1 MSSSGKTLCKKI
13 FKELNRNYQLYI
25 LVIPTIIYFV
35 IFHYYP
41 IYGVQIAFK
50 EFIPIKGILGS
61 PWLGLEQFKRFF
73 NSYQFWPVVRNTLS
87 LSIYQLFFGFPIPIV
102 FALLLNQLNS
112 IKFRRLIQTVTYAP
126 HFLSIPA
133 VVGMIVIFLAP
144 NGLISHLLKAVTG
157 QDYGV
162 IMGNPK
168 YFPAIYVLSG
178 IWQNTGWE
186 AIIYI
191 ASLTS
196 ISPEL
201 YEAAVIDGANKFNKI
216 WYIDLPGIMPTA
228 ITLLILNC
236 GRIMNIGFEKVFL
249 MQNSMNIDASEVI
262 STYVYKIGLLGAQY
276 SYAAAIGLF
285 NSIVNFLLLIIVNT
299 VAKKFSE
306 TSLW

>member
-1 MSSSGKTLCKKI
+1 M
-13 FKELNRNYQLYI
+13 
-25 LVIPTIIYFV
+25 
-35 IFHYYP
+35 
-41 IYGVQIAFK
+41 
-50 EFIPIKGILGS
+50 GS
-61 PWLGLEQFKRFF
+61 PWVGLEQFKRFF

-262 STYVYKIGLLGAQY
+262 STYVYKIGLLR
-276 SYAAAIGLF
+276 S
-285 NSIVNFLLLIIVNT
+285 V
-299 VAKKFSE
+299 
-306 TSLW
+306 

>member
-1 MSSSGKTLCKKI
+1 M
-13 FKELNRNYQLYI
+13 
-25 LVIPTIIYFV
+25 
-35 IFHYYP
+35 
-41 IYGVQIAFK
+41 
-50 EFIPIKGILGS
+50 
-61 PWLGLEQFKRFF
+61 
-73 NSYQFWPVVRNTLS
+73 
-87 LSIYQLFFGFPIPIV
+87 
-102 FALLLNQLNS
+102 
-112 IKFRRLIQTVTYAP
+112 
-126 HFLSIPA
+126 
-133 VVGMIVIFLAP
+133 
-144 NGLISHLLKAVTG
+144 LKAVTG